1 MPITVCIVED
11 DRNLRE
17 SMRKFIN
24 LNPGFDC
31 PFAFS
36 CGEELLK
43 SVLAPTPNVVL
54 MDINLP
60 GMSGIQCAGRLKS
73 KLPEIQIMMLTVY
86 ENSNR
91 IFEALTAGASGFL
104 VKNTPPEKLLE
115 AIRDVANG
123 GGPMSSHI
131 ARKVIQAF
139 LPACKNEPLVESLTP
154 REKQILELLSRGL
167 AYKQIA
173 SELNLSMGTIQT
185 HVNRI
190 YKKIHVNSRT
200 EAVVKYLDAHRHASS
215 YHATGPTRISLE
227 PGCAGE
233 RGRQMKESN

>member
-11 DRNLRE
+11 DKSLRE

-24 LNPGFDC
+24 LNAGFEC
-31 PFAFS
+31 SHAFS
-36 CGEELLK
+36 SGEELLK
-43 SVLAPTPNVVL
+43 NVLNPTPNVVL

-60 GMSGIQCAGRLKS
+60 GMSGIQCVGRLKS
-73 KLPEIQIMMLTVY
+73 KWPEIQIMMLTVY

-104 VKNTPPEKLLE
+104 VKNTSPEKLLE
-115 AIRDVANG
+115 AIKDVASG
-123 GGPMSSHI
+123 GGPMSSHV

-139 LPACKNEPLVESLTP
+139 QPASRSTPQIEDLTP
-154 REKQILELLSRGL
+154 RERQILELLSRGL

-185 HVNRI
+185 HVSRI
-190 YKKIHVNSRT
+190 YKKLHVNCRT
-200 EAVVKYLDAHRHASS
+200 EAVVKYLDAEPRPHALS
-215 YHATGPTRISLE
+215 R
-227 PGCAGE
+227 
-233 RGRQMKESN
+233 

>member
-1 MPITVCIVED
+1 MPIIVCIVED
-11 DRNLRE
+11 DKNLRE
-17 SMRKFIN
+17 SVRKFIN
-24 LNPGFDC
+24 LNPGFEC

-36 CGEELLK
+36 SGEELLK
-43 SVLAPTPNVVL
+43 SVLNPQPNVVL

-60 GMSGIQCAGRLKS
+60 GMSGIQCVSRLKS

-139 LPACKNEPLVESLTP
+139 QPASRSTPPAENLTP
-154 REKQILELLSRGL
+154 REQQILELLSRGL

-185 HVNRI
+185 HVSRI
-190 YKKIHVNSRT
+190 YKKLHVNCRT
-200 EAVVKYLDAHRHASS
+200 EAVVKFLDAE
-215 YHATGPTRISLE
+215 TRPHVL
-227 PGCAGE
+227 
-233 RGRQMKESN
+233 QN